1 MVIMDRDK
9 DGMPVRIYLD
19 TGAKKRRSDP
29 EELFAFQIA
38 SVKLQQPVRE
48 HRFDVGGR
56 KWRFDFAWP
65 DRLVAAEVEGGIFV
79 GGRHTRGSGFE
90 KDSEKYNTAAAQGW
104 LVLRFTPRQVKSG
117 EALRWLEKAFELRPR
132 QSEAVRE
139 QR

>member
-1 MVIMDRDK
+1 MSIERDSEGK
-9 DGMPVRIYLD
+9 AVRLYLS
-19 TGAKKRRSDP
+19 GGQRAGRSDP
-29 EELFAFQIA
+29 EEALAFQIR
-38 SVKLQQPVRE
+38 SVGFQVPVRE
-48 HRFDVGGR
+48 HRFDAGGR

-65 DRLVAAEVEGGIFV
+65 DRLVAAEVEGGV
-79 GGRHTRGSGFE
+79 YVNGRHTRGSGFE